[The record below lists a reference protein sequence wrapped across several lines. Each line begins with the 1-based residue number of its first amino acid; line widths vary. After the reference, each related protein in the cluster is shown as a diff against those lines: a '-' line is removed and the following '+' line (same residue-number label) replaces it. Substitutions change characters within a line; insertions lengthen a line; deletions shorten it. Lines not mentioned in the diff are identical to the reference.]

1 MEDKTDK
8 TTRTGETQHL
18 MPLFSVWCSIQT
30 DKLADQL
37 APAFLRFIFA
47 TSRKPNST
55 RLWLQVNFWRFN
67 FCDVL
72 KASSIHVIALS
83 IPGINAQAFRAGLVN
98 LVLLASRLRQ
108 LGLGQGKCERSSR
121 VTVKRSKRALTDSLA
136 LFPALAIPSRS
147 ASVRFAMAI
156 KKKQSISKPSSN
168 GNRSRNG
175 ASQSKPSHTG
185 PQNTAVRTYSIPDFR
200 LEHPDLAVKRLVEKD
215 KDGAEHVR
223 YEVTGNLDAP
233 VPPIRDSKYLNKQQC
248 IEIYRYMLLN
258 RKMEVALE
266 NLYKQGKVVG
276 GVYFGLGQEACSCA
290 SAYALDKDDWFAP
303 MIRNQGALLVRG
315 FGASDTMMQYM
326 AKADSPTKGRDGT
339 SHFGDIEERNM
350 VSPISMLGD
359 LIPVLSGV
367 ALGARLQGRNI
378 ATLTWIG
385 DGGQSTGVTYEGIN
399 FAAVQN
405 LGLVLFVESNLWA
418 YSTPSEMQYRVKDLA
433 ERAIGYGIPGVIV
446 DGTDAC
452 QVYDA
457 AHDAV
462 ERAHRAEGPTLIEA
476 KMMRM
481 KGHAIHDA
489 AAYVPKPMF
498 DFWKKRD
505 PIARFEN
512 YLVKEKK
519 WLTAKEN
526 AELISEVERVIEAE
540 REIAVNSPMP
550 TPESAEGGV
559 YCEDGCH
566 EIKPKYGMPK
576 VKKGT
581 GGFKATEAAVHLK

>member
-1 MEDKTDK
+1 M
-8 TTRTGETQHL
+8 G
-18 MPLFSVWCSIQT
+18 
-30 DKLADQL
+30 
-37 APAFLRFIFA
+37 
-47 TSRKPNST
+47 N
-55 RLWLQVNFWRFN
+55 N
-67 FCDVL
+67 
-72 KASSIHVIALS
+72 
-83 IPGINAQAFRAGLVN
+83 
-98 LVLLASRLRQ
+98 
-108 LGLGQGKCERSSR
+108 
-121 VTVKRSKRALTDSLA
+121 
-136 LFPALAIPSRS
+136 
-147 ASVRFAMAI
+147 
-156 KKKQSISKPSSN
+156 KKKSKANAN
-168 GNRSRNG
+168 GKRSRNG
-175 ASQSKPSHTG
+175 VSRSKSPLLAKPARPFDSAQGKSGAPQSG
-185 PQNTAVRTYSIPDFR
+185 ENCDLRTYSIPDYR
-200 LEHPDLAVKRLVEKD
+200 LEHPNLTVRQAVEKD
-215 KDGAEHVR
+215 KDGVEHVC
-223 YEVTGNLDAP
+223 YEVEGDLGTP
-233 VPPIRDSKYLNKQQC
+233 VPPIRDSKYLTKQQA

-258 RKMEVALE
+258 RKMEIALE

-303 MIRNQGALLVRG
+303 MIRNQGSLLVRG
-315 FGASDTMMQYM
+315 FGASDVMMQYM

-339 SHFGDIEERNM
+339 SHFGDIEKRNM

-359 LIPVLSGV
+359 LIPVMAGV

-378 ATLTWIG
+378 AALTYIG

-405 LGLVLFVESNLWA
+405 LGLVLFVESNEWA
-418 YSTPSEMQYRVKDLA
+418 YSTPSEMQYRGKDLA
-433 ERAIGYGIPGVIV
+433 ERAIGYGIPGVII

-457 AHDAV
+457 AREAV
-462 ERAHRAEGPTLIEA
+462 DRAHRGEGPTLIEA

-489 AAYVPKPMF
+489 AAYVPKALF
-498 DFWKKRD
+498 EFWKKSD

-512 YLVKEKK
+512 YLVREKK
-519 WLTAKEN
+519 WFSAKEN
-526 AELISEVERVIEAE
+526 ADLVADVEREVEEE

-576 VKKGT
+576 VRKGA
-581 GGFKATEAAVHLK
+581 GGYKETEAAAHLK